1 MGKITGTPRD
11 LANPIHAYRH
21 LLRRAA
27 AAVSHA
33 QPAST
38 IARDALRSAF
48 RDPVGSGS
56 SSSNGSGGGSG
67 VGGLDPERVKRTIW
81 FLTAAAKERGLE
93 HQVVKNMV
101 AVRRGRM
108 PRHGVVFDA
117 VHRSQKQKQEF
128 KEHKNTAYH
137 HYEMTI
143 AMLNETMGLCLPLK

>member
-11 LANPIHAYRH
+11 LANPVHAYRH

-48 RDPVGSGS
+48 RDPSGSGVA
-56 SSSNGSGGGSG
+56 GGGS
-67 VGGLDPERVKRTIW
+67 LDPERVKRTIW

-117 VHRSQKQKQEF
+117 VHRSEKQKQ
-128 KEHKNTAYH
+128 
-137 HYEMTI
+137 
-143 AMLNETMGLCLPLK
+143 